1 LRVRNGQVLQASLAG
16 GDGIDQGHERCRQ
29 SSRMVRATALPSM
42 IFAVGRSHYGGV
54 YGNRGKQRGVTSNF
68 ASLARHFNPEHNES

>member
-1 LRVRNGQVLQASLAG
+1 VLQASFAG
-16 GDGIDQGHERCRQ
+16 GDGIDQEHERCRQ

-42 IFAVGRSHYGGV
+42 IFAVMSARCGRSHYGGV

-68 ASLARHFNPEHNES
+68 ASLARHFNPDHNES